1 MAVSPGRGGSGR
13 VSHLEPD
20 VEVGLRWG
28 RGLVGSRRAP
38 GPMQSNERNS
48 GGRSQLQLDRE
59 ASERGHISRG
69 APVGMA
75 DLRVHRSQAS
85 MPPGDP
91 YSSARAA

>member
-1 MAVSPGRGGSGR
+1 MAVSPGRRGSGR
-13 VSHLEPD
+13 GSHLEPD
-20 VEVGLRWG
+20 VEVGLQRG
-28 RGLVGSRRAP
+28 RGLEGSRRSP
-38 GPMQSNERNS
+38 GPIQSNERNS
-48 GGRSQLQLDRE
+48 GGRSQLQLDKE
-59 ASERGHISRG
+59 ASERGHMSRG